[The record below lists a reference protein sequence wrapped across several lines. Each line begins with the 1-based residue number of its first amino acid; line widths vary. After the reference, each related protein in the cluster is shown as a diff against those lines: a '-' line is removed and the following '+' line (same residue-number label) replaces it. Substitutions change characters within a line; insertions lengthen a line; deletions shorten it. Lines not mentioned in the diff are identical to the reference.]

1 MPVRKLPT
9 TFTALAAAAL
19 LLAPKASAGAIA
31 VTSCSLPDVQAAVD
45 RAVDGDEVTIPA
57 GNCTWSAPVV
67 FADKNVYVRGAGI
80 GQTVITSNQ
89 EFIFYVGISNPA
101 KGSFRI
107 GNMTLTGGVTTD
119 VIKVTSAAIAA
130 VPSGRWRIDHI
141 HFNFRSSQ
149 RSGVHVSGVNYGL
162 VDHNV
167 FDWYQGIVIRHSF
180 GLNSEDC
187 SGLGSNYATYAG
199 NFASSLPADFGTN
212 NFVFVEDNTF
222 TSYRND
228 GVPMDVYDSSAGGG
242 RVVFRYNNV
251 KNGRFYNH
259 WTRGC
264 EVAAQVM
271 EVYNNSWTLG
281 STSNADPGQV
291 ARIEGGTGVF
301 FNNYSTYN
309 NGAPYIVLDDRRSG
323 GFGGPVSNEAG
334 AGTWGYCDGTH
345 KWDGNAGDPSA
356 PGWPCLGQIG
366 RAPGVSLAA
375 LAAGTAEQASAP
387 FYLWN
392 NGTDPGC
399 ATGGGCTN
407 SIGAYP
413 APASYIRNTPHPN
426 GQVDYMDNN
435 TPKPG
440 YSPYAYPHPLVSGSG
455 SGSGSSS
462 SSAPAPPTNVRIVPG
477 A

>member
-1 MPVRKLPT
+1 MLFRKLAT
-9 TFTALAAAAL
+9 TFLVLVAVAL
-19 LLAPKASAGAIA
+19 LLAPKASAASIA
-31 VTSCSLPDVQAAVD
+31 ASSCSHADVQAAVD
-45 RAVDGDEVTIPA
+45 RATNGDEVTIPA
-57 GNCTWSAPVV
+57 GNCSWSSVVV
-67 FADKNVYVRGAGI
+67 FADKDIAIVGAGI
-80 GQTVITSNQ
+80 GKTVIASYQ
-89 EFIFYVGISNPA
+89 EFVFFVHITSQARGA
-101 KGSFRI
+101 FRFS
-107 GNMTLTGGVTTD
+107 NMTLTGGVTTD
-119 VIKVTSAAIAA
+119 VIKISSGTLAA
-130 VPSGRWRIDHI
+130 VPSGRWRIDNI
-141 HFNFRSSQ
+141 HFNFRTSQ
-149 RSGVHVSGVNYGL
+149 RSAVHVSGVNYGV

-167 FDWYQGIVIRHSF
+167 FDWYMGIVIRHSF

-187 SGLGSNYATYAG
+187 SGLGTNYATYAG
-199 NFASSLPADFGTN
+199 NFANSLPADLGTS

-222 TSYRND
+222 TSYRDD

-264 EVAAQVM
+264 ELAAQVM

-281 STSNADPGQV
+281 GNSNADPGQV
-291 ARIEGGTGVF
+291 ARVEGGTGVF

-309 NGAPYIVLDDRRSG
+309 NGAPYIILDDRRSG
-323 GFGGPVSNEAG
+323 GFGGPVGGEAG
-334 AGTWGYCDGTH
+334 PGTWGYCDGTR
-345 KWDGNAGDPSA
+345 KWDGNAGDPAA

-375 LAAGTAEQASAP
+375 LAAGTAKQASSP

-399 ATGGGCTN
+399 ATGGACKN

-413 APASYIRNTPHPN
+413 EPGSYIRNTPHPN
-426 GQVDYMDNN
+426 GEVDYMDNN

-440 YSPYAYPHPLVSGSG
+440 YVPYRYPHPLVTGSPT
-455 SGSGSSS
+455 SP
-462 SSAPAPPTNVRIVPG
+462 APPPPTNVTVIPG
-477 A
+477 E